1 LPVEN
6 KSFTYQFRDS
16 SPRSITYECGETE
29 RLITSVEDGVP
40 FVYAN
45 RAGMLTLAKLLI
57 QLSLGEY
64 KNGFHVHLRTDFSDD
79 AAKPDVL
86 TILLNESEGQ

>member
-6 KSFTYQFRDS
+6 KTFTYQFRDD
-16 SPRSITYECGETE
+16 SPSSITYECSDTE
-29 RLITSVEDGVP
+29 RLTTSVEDGVP

-45 RAGMLTLAKLLI
+45 RAGMLTLAKMLI

-64 KNGFHVHLRTDFSDD
+64 KDGFHIHLRADFGDD
-79 AAKPDVL
+79 AGKPDVL

>member
-1 LPVEN
+1 
-6 KSFTYQFRDS
+6 
-16 SPRSITYECGETE
+16 
-29 RLITSVEDGVP
+29 
-40 FVYAN
+40 
-45 RAGMLTLAKLLI
+45 MLTLAKLLI

-64 KNGFHVHLRTDFSDD
+64 KNGFHIHLRDNFSDD

>member
-1 LPVEN
+1 VEN
-6 KSFTYQFRDS
+6 KTFTYQFPDG
-16 SPRSITYECGETE
+16 SPRSVNYECGNAD
-29 RLITSVEDGVP
+29 RLATTVEDGVP

-64 KNGFHVHLRTDFSDD
+64 KNGFHIHLRADFGDD
-79 AAKPDVL
+79 ASKPDVL
-86 TILLNESEGQ
+86 TILLNETEGQ

>member
-1 LPVEN
+1 VEN
-6 KSFTYQFRDS
+6 KTFTYQFRDN
-16 SPRSITYECGETE
+16 SPRSITYECGDTE
-29 RLITSVEDGVP
+29 RLTTSVEDGVP

-64 KNGFHVHLRTDFSDD
+64 KNGFHIHLRADFTDD

-86 TILLNESEGQ
+86 TILLNESEGQCV

>member
-1 LPVEN
+1 
-6 KSFTYQFRDS
+6 
-16 SPRSITYECGETE
+16 
-29 RLITSVEDGVP
+29 
-40 FVYAN
+40 VYAN

-64 KNGFHVHLRTDFSDD
+64 KNGFHIHLRADFTDD

-86 TILLNESEGQ
+86 TILLNESEGQCV